1 MNLLLDTHTFVWWR
15 DDPEKL
21 SAKAF
26 ELISDPDNEVYL
38 SVVSAWELQIKIA
51 LNKVELKESLRSSI
65 EEEQQTN
72 GFLLLPVTL
81 PHVLHLEHLPSH
93 HKDPFD
99 RLLISQAA
107 VENMHL
113 VSGDARFT
121 DYSISLL
128 W

>member
-21 SAKAF
+21 STKAF

-51 LNKVELKESLRSSI
+51 LNKFELKESLQSSI

-72 GFLLLPVTL
+72 GFQLLPVTL
-81 PHVLHLEHLPSH
+81 PHVLHLEHLPPH

-113 VSGDARFT
+113 VSGDVRFT

>member
-51 LNKVELKESLRSSI
+51 FNKVELKESLRSSI